1 MYLKKQDGPKVC
13 YYISPILLVFNRS
26 ISIKSN
32 LTDFRLLPKTEAMD
46 LLLKIVLTGLAVFGL
61 AYIME
66 GIVVSDW
73 KAAILVAV
81 VLRLIN
87 NILRPILIVLTIPI
101 TLLRLSLFLFVI
113 NAVMVMLCDYFRV
126 SSFWWALE
134 FSLFL
139 SLAKSIL
146 YSVFELK
153 KPR

>member
-46 LLLKIVLTGLAVFGL
+46 LFGL